1 MGEVS
6 SFTSSQ
12 ANLSN
17 PLNLADTIKQ
27 DFRMMEEEFKPKFDM
42 VVARLQVRC
51 QIDIVRA
58 FFLRSITFWCLI
70 EATGLLLRRTW
81 IFP

>member
-1 MGEVS
+1 MGEMS

-27 DFRMMEEEFKPKFDM
+27 DFRMMEEEFKPKFN
-42 VVARLQVRC
+42 
-51 QIDIVRA
+51 IGGFI
-58 FFLRSITFWCLI
+58 
-70 EATGLLLRRTW
+70 
-81 IFP
+81 

>member
-12 ANLSN
+12 ASLSN

-27 DFRMMEEEFKPKFDM
+27 DFRMMEEEFKPKFN
-42 VVARLQVRC
+42 
-51 QIDIVRA
+51 IGGFI
-58 FFLRSITFWCLI
+58 
-70 EATGLLLRRTW
+70 
-81 IFP
+81 